1 VNSDGH
7 KLTPGRPEA
16 RDRHL
21 KALLVTGH
29 RISVLSQPAE
39 VPGGHPMQQAV
50 PPPRFATARL
60 ATGLRVHYAEQ
71 GDPGG
76 EPIVFLP
83 AYADSWF
90 SYSRV
95 LPLLPARHH
104 AYALDQR
111 GHGDSERPACCYDVD
126 DFAADAVAFL
136 DAAAIQRVT
145 LVGHSGSCFAAR
157 RVTVTHPERVARLVL
172 SGSPAGSLPTQVA
185 VGLQATVRSL
195 ADPVP
200 ADFVREFQAGA
211 AHLPLPERFLEGLV
225 AESRKLP
232 ARVWR
237 DAADGLAAFDDTAD
251 LGRIA
256 TPTLLVWGDR
266 DGLLPPQE
274 QQRLA
279 AAIPGARSRVYPET
293 GHSPHRERPERFA
306 ADLDAFMR

>member
-1 VNSDGH
+1 M
-7 KLTPGRPEA
+7 
-16 RDRHL
+16 RH
-21 KALLVTGH
+21 TG
-29 RISVLSQPAE
+29 
-39 VPGGHPMQQAV
+39 
-50 PPPRFATARL
+50 PPLRFATARL
-60 ATGLRVHYAEQ
+60 ASGPQVHYAEQ
-71 GDPGG
+71 GAPGG

-95 LPLLPARHH
+95 LALLPTRYH

-111 GHGDSERPACCYDVD
+111 GHGDSERPACCYSVE

-136 DAAAIQRVT
+136 DAVAIPRVT

-157 RVTVTHPERVARLVL
+157 RVAVTHPIRVARLVL

-185 VGLQATVRSL
+185 AGLQAAVRAL

-200 ADFVREFQAGA
+200 AGFVREFQAGA
-211 AHLPLPERFLEGLV
+211 AHLPLPEPFLEGLV
-225 AESRKLP
+225 AESGKLP

-237 DAADGLAAFDDTAD
+237 DAADGLAAFDDTAE

-256 TPTLLVWGDR
+256 APTLLVWGDR
-266 DGLLPPQE
+266 DGLLPPTE

-279 AAIPGARSRVYPET
+279 AAIPGARSLLYPET
-293 GHSPHRERPERFA
+293 GHSPHWERPERFA
-306 ADLDAFMR
+306 ADLDAFMRAG

>member
-1 VNSDGH
+1 
-7 KLTPGRPEA
+7 
-16 RDRHL
+16 
-21 KALLVTGH
+21 
-29 RISVLSQPAE
+29 
-39 VPGGHPMQQAV
+39 MQQAV
-50 PPPRFATARL
+50 PPPRSAAARL
-60 ATGLRVHYAEQ
+60 ASGPQIHYTEQ

-95 LPLLPARHH
+95 LALLPTRYH
-104 AYALDQR
+104 AYALD
-111 GHGDSERPACCYDVD
+111 
-126 DFAADAVAFL
+126 
-136 DAAAIQRVT
+136 QRVT

-157 RVTVTHPERVARLVL
+157 RVVVAHPERVARLIL

-185 VGLQATVRSL
+185 AGLQAAVRSL

-211 AHLPLPERFLEGLV
+211 THLPLPETFLEGLV

-256 TPTLLVWGDR
+256 APTLLVWGDR
-266 DGLLPPQE
+266 DGLLPPHE
-274 QQRLA
+274 QQRLV
-279 AAIPGARSRVYPET
+279 AAIPGARSQLYPET
-293 GHSPHRERPERFA
+293 GHSPHWERPERFA
-306 ADLDAFMR
+306 ADLEAFMGASS

>member
-1 VNSDGH
+1 
-7 KLTPGRPEA
+7 
-16 RDRHL
+16 
-21 KALLVTGH
+21 
-29 RISVLSQPAE
+29 
-39 VPGGHPMQQAV
+39 MQQAV

-60 ATGLRVHYAEQ
+60 ATGPQLHYAEQ

-76 EPIVFLP
+76 QPILLLP

-95 LPLLPARHH
+95 LPVLPARYH
-104 AYALDQR
+104 AYAVDQR
-111 GHGDSERPACCYDVD
+111 GHGDSERPACCYDID

-136 DAAAIQRVT
+136 DAVGLQRAA
-145 LVGHSGSCFAAR
+145 LVGHSGSAFTAR
-157 RVTVTHPERVARLVL
+157 RVAVTHPERVARLVL
-172 SGSPAGSLPTQVA
+172 SGSPAGSLPRQVA
-185 VGLQATVRSL
+185 VGLQAAVGAL

-211 AHLPLPERFLEGLV
+211 AYVPLPEAFVEGLV

-237 DAADGLAAFDDTAD
+237 DAADGVVAFDDAAD

-256 TPTLLVWGDR
+256 APTLLVWGDR

-279 AAIPGARSRVYPET
+279 AAIPGARSQVYPET
-293 GHSPHRERPERFA
+293 GHSPHWEHPERFA
-306 ADLDAFMR
+306 ADLDAFLRAG

>member
-1 VNSDGH
+1 
-7 KLTPGRPEA
+7 
-16 RDRHL
+16 
-21 KALLVTGH
+21 
-29 RISVLSQPAE
+29 
-39 VPGGHPMQQAV
+39 MQQAA

-95 LPLLPARHH
+95 LPLLPARDH

-136 DAAAIQRVT
+136 DAIGVERVT

-185 VGLQATVRSL
+185 VGLQATMRSL

-211 AHLPLPERFLEGLV
+211 AHLPLPETFLEGLV
-225 AESRKLP
+225 AESGKLP

-293 GHSPHRERPERFA
+293 GHSPHWERPERFA

>member
-1 VNSDGH
+1 M
-7 KLTPGRPEA
+7 R
-16 RDRHL
+16 
-21 KALLVTGH
+21 
-29 RISVLSQPAE
+29 
-39 VPGGHPMQQAV
+39 QAM
-50 PPPRFATARL
+50 PPPRGATAGL
-60 ATGLRVHYAEQ
+60 ATGPRIHYSEQ

-76 EPIVFLP
+76 EAILFLP

-95 LPLLPARHH
+95 LPLLPARYH
-104 AYALDQR
+104 AYAMDQR
-111 GHGDSERPACCYDVD
+111 GHGDSERPACCYTVD

-136 DAAAIQRVT
+136 DAVGLQRAA
-145 LVGHSGSCFAAR
+145 LVGHSGSAFTAR
-157 RVTVTHPERVARLVL
+157 RVVVTHPGRVTRLVL

-185 VGLQATVRSL
+185 AGLQATMGAL
-195 ADPVP
+195 QDPVP

-211 AHLPLPERFLEGLV
+211 AHVPLPATFVEGLV

-256 TPTLLVWGDR
+256 APTLLVWGDR
-266 DGLLPPQE
+266 DGLLPLEE

-293 GHSPHRERPERFA
+293 GHSPHWERPERFA
-306 ADLDAFMR
+306 ADLDAFLRAG